1 MWIYTFKLDIEEEK
15 LDGFGLVFVS
25 LPSGVLRHLHSLA
38 ALNLED
44 NLLQELH
51 YDDFLGLNDTLNS
64 LSLLNNRLTRFPT
77 RALSTLTQLKVLD
90 VGFNMIPEVP
100 VRAFQDLRALTLL
113 ALDGNPITTLPEEAL
128 APLASSLRG
137 LSLGGEFLQCD
148 CRVSWVSQWM
158 NKSHLRVTSRGVNPQ
173 YCGRPPEY
181 RNLSLHH
188 LSYKDFYCNT
198 TLALPTTSTPVLP
211 ITFPPTTPSLSRP
224 LVTTTLPPTTVQPQ
238 ITLIHPD
245 NEGMGSVD
253 PSVART
259 GGGDPSVART
269 GGGDPSVARTG
280 GGDPSVARTGG
291 GDPSVARTGGGDPS
305 VARTGGGDPS
315 VARTGGGDPSVARTG
330 GGDPSVAR
338 TGGGDPSVAR
348 TGGGD
353 PSVARTG
360 GGDPSVARTGG
371 GDPSVARTG
380 GGDPSVARTGGGDP
394 SVARTGGG
402 DPSVARTGGGDP
414 SVARTG
420 GGDPSVART
429 GGGDPSVARTGG
441 GDPSVARTGGGDPSV
456 ARTGGGD
463 PSVARTGG
471 GDPSVAR
478 TGGGDPSVARTGGGD
493 PSVARTGGGD
503 PSVARTGG
511 GDPSVARTGGG
522 DPSVARTG
530 GGDSSVAR
538 TGGGDSSVA
547 RTGGGDPSVART
559 PPIFSVPSELLPARS
574 QVRLDRPAS
583 QPVPSATLRP
593 PLVLR
598 SSPAPP
604 LVLRS
609 SPAPPLVLRSS
620 PAPPLVLR
628 SSPAPPL
635 VLRSSPAP
643 PLDTFLGGAQAQRP
657 DHHHML
663 EREVRVQE
671 AYRHDHSVVI
681 RWSTEDSHSQGFRVV
696 YRLFGDTNFKVGPP
710 LSWLEREFKIKNV
723 PAHECLVVCVVTLHH
738 LPLTPYTV
746 TPSQCREIQMTLTS
760 TTHMD
765 TIIIAA
771 SAAICGTVILAVT
784 AFICC
789 SRGQGGQQAQ
799 QGDPAILSPGSPPLA
814 SLGTLGRGTRPD
826 WDSVSMYS
834 QRSIPRAR
842 MYHMEKGSVNNGF
855 VSEDARSHISQASL
869 RHPSRSHSVAGGHR
883 SYSALAATS
892 THAFMP
898 ALHLT
903 TQELSMSQGS
913 LGSPQLGAGR
923 LQSLPVSPSQVW
935 LGAPVTST
943 AARRFTR
950 AKSSRS
956 ESRHQRSK
964 SGERSTSRHSHAG
977 SLRHSHAGSSRHSH
991 AGSAHS
997 LTGYD
1002 TDGCTDHDMDIYIAR
1017 NPTRGGLVQL

>member
-1 MWIYTFKLDIEEEK
+1 MR
-15 LDGFGLVFVS
+15 S
-25 LPSGVLRHLHSLA
+25 PVL
-38 ALNLED
+38 
-44 NLLQELH
+44 Q
-51 YDDFLGLNDTLNS
+51 
-64 LSLLNNRLTRFPT
+64 
-77 RALSTLTQLKVLD
+77 VLD

-198 TLALPTTSTPVLP
+198 TLALPTASTPVLP

-259 GGGDPSVART
+259 GGGDPSVARTGGGDPSVARTGGGDPSVARTGGGDPSVARTGSGDPSVART

-380 GGDPSVARTGGGDP
+380 GGDPSVARTGGRDP

-429 GGGDPSVARTGG
+429 D
-441 GDPSVARTGGGDPSV
+441 
-456 ARTGGGD
+456 
-463 PSVARTGG
+463 
-471 GDPSVAR
+471 
-478 TGGGDPSVARTGGGD
+478 
-493 PSVARTGGGD
+493 
-503 PSVARTGG
+503 
-511 GDPSVARTGGG
+511 
-522 DPSVARTG
+522 
-530 GGDSSVAR
+530 
-538 TGGGDSSVA
+538 
-547 RTGGGDPSVART
+547 GGDPSVART
-559 PPIFSVPSELLPARS
+559 PRTFSVPSELLPARS

-710 LSWLEREFKIKNV
+710 LSWSEREFKIKNV

-771 SAAICGTVILAVT
+771 SAAICGTVILAVM

-789 SRGQGGQQAQ
+789 SRGQGGQQAK

-977 SLRHSHAGSSRHSH
+977 SSRHSHAGSSRHSHAGSSRHSH